1 MLSAAYREK
10 LAVDISRNA
19 YEASTLNDLAGILP
33 LFDKLFDTSLSIL
46 YQCNDRGDPIGV
58 GGASEVHRIYLERY
72 FVSDP
77 MRDAIQRLNRK
88 ILQAARNPEW
98 HVSLKLPLYLDHAK
112 HHGIDDYALVKLTEA
127 IPFNRGMVGLLLARS
142 RKCAGFDEQD
152 WILMARL
159 LPPLEALVRRSAR
172 VEKLLA
178 GHAAME
184 GMVDL
189 DPRPKIA
196 FDVHGSLLWASDRA
210 EKLIGL
216 RLGARRQV
224 PQALAQAANRL
235 GALAG
240 KEATSGVPLPLVT
253 FPGAKAESIRAELR
267 LARTRSGEAFV
278 LAELEIP
285 DISPQLAEVAARYRL
300 TATETQ
306 VLDLLAQGCSDQ
318 KIGRRLFVSLATVRT
333 HVGRILSKL
342 GVHSR
347 VQAVLV
353 SYGVRS
359 EAG

>member
-1 MLSAAYREK
+1 MLSATHQEK
-10 LAVDISRNA
+10 LAVDIVRTS
-19 YEASTLNDLAGILP
+19 YESSTLSDLAGILP

-46 YQCNDRGDPIGV
+46 YQCNDRGEPIGV
-58 GGASEVHRIYLERY
+58 GGAAEVHRIYLERY

-88 ILQAARNPEW
+88 MLQAARNPEW
-98 HVSLKLPLYLDHAK
+98 HVSLKTPLYLDHAK
-112 HHGIDDYALVKLTEA
+112 RHGIDDYALLKLTEA

-142 RKCAGFDEQD
+142 RKQPGFTEQD
-152 WILMARL
+152 WLLTARL
-159 LPPLEALVRRSAR
+159 LPALEALVRRSAR
-172 VEKLLA
+172 VEKLLE
-178 GHAAME
+178 GRSVME

-196 FDVHGSLLWASDRA
+196 LDVRGSLLWVSERA
-210 EKLIGL
+210 EKLTGL
-216 RLGARRQV
+216 RFGGRRPV
-224 PQALAQAANRL
+224 PEVLAQAARRL
-235 GALAG
+235 GDLTG
-240 KEATSGVPLPLVT
+240 KEAASAVPLPLVT
-253 FPGAKAESIRAELR
+253 FCGQKAESIRAELR

-278 LAELEIP
+278 FAELEVP

-318 KIGRRLFVSLATVRT
+318 KIGGRLFVSLATVRT
-333 HVGRILSKL
+333 HVGRILAKL

-347 VQAVLV
+347 VQAALV

-359 EAG
+359 EA